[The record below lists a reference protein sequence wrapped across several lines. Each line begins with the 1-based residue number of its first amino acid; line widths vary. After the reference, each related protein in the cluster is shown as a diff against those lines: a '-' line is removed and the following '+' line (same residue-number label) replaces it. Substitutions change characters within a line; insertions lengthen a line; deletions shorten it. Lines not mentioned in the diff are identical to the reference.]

1 VAFSSSSDIAKKL
14 CLDEGLSANSGQW
27 IENARLSAAKRVED
41 QGLPKRRDEY
51 WNYTKPDAFLQKKIG
66 KDSVKNKIFDIFSS
80 DLSTIINYKD
90 GVLKEKILPVIPGC
104 SIESLQDAAKL
115 DEHWAGAV
123 FGVLEAAGQIP
134 VKRSMA
140 ALNTATASQGLLFLV
155 SGKVK
160 TPIKIDSVSIG
171 SVDANVHHVVKVKP
185 GAEVTLIETGQY
197 GAGANVVLEVEVE
210 ENGVFHHIR
219 VQDGQQQNSLTH
231 IFGRLGANSTFKS
244 FTLSM
249 GGSVIRNE
257 CILEL
262 VGDTSSATVA
272 GACIG
277 DDKFHHDDTV
287 FVTHNAPN
295 CESRQVFKKV
305 LRDGA
310 VGVFQGKILVKE
322 GAQKTDGYQISQSLL
337 LDDNCQFLAKPEL
350 EIYADDVVCSH
361 GSTSGAIDEDA
372 LFYLRSRGVP
382 KSKAVDLLTLSFVAE
397 SIEEVEDR
405 DLEDDLLRYLTAFL
419 EVR

>member
-1 VAFSSSSDIAKKL
+1 MAFSSSSDIAKKL

-160 TPIKIDSVSIG
+160 TPIKIDAVSIG

-287 FVTHNAPN
+287 FVTHSAPN

-397 SIEEVEDR
+397 SIEEVEDP
-405 DLEDDLLRYLTAFL
+405 DLADDLLRYLTAFL

>member
-160 TPIKIDSVSIG
+160 TPIKIDAVSIG

-262 VGDTSSATVA
+262 VGDTSSATIA

-287 FVTHNAPN
+287 FVTHSAPN

-397 SIEEVEDR
+397 SIEEVEDP
-405 DLEDDLLRYLTAFL
+405 DLADDLLRYLTAFL

>member
-1 VAFSSSSDIAKKL
+1 MAFSSSSDIAKKL

-160 TPIKIDSVSIG
+160 TPIKIDAVSIG

-397 SIEEVEDR
+397 SIEEVEDP
-405 DLEDDLLRYLTAFL
+405 DLADDLLRYLTAFL

>member
-1 VAFSSSSDIAKKL
+1 MAFSSSSDIAKKL

-115 DEHWAGAV
+115 DAHWAGAV

-160 TPIKIDSVSIG
+160 TPIKIDAVSIG

-397 SIEEVEDR
+397 SIEEVEDP
-405 DLEDDLLRYLTAFL
+405 DLADDLLRYLTAFL

>member
-160 TPIKIDSVSIG
+160 TPIKIDAVSIG

-397 SIEEVEDR
+397 SIEEVEDP
-405 DLEDDLLRYLTAFL
+405 DLADDLLRYLTAFL

>member
-1 VAFSSSSDIAKKL
+1 MAFSSSSDIAKKL

-27 IENARLSAAKRVED
+27 IENARMSAAKRVED

-115 DEHWAGAV
+115 DAHWAGAV

-160 TPIKIDSVSIG
+160 TPIKIDAVSIG

-277 DDKFHHDDTV
+277 NDKFHHDDTV

-382 KSKAVDLLTLSFVAE
+382 KSKAIDLLTLSFVAE
-397 SIEEVEDR
+397 SIEEVEDP
-405 DLEDDLLRYLTAFL
+405 DLADDLLRYLTAFL
-419 EVR
+419 EAT

>member
-160 TPIKIDSVSIG
+160 TPIKIDAVSIG

-287 FVTHNAPN
+287 FVTHDAPN

-397 SIEEVEDR
+397 SIEEVEDP
-405 DLEDDLLRYLTAFL
+405 DLADDLLRYLTAFL
-419 EVR
+419 EAT

>member
-1 VAFSSSSDIAKKL
+1 M
-14 CLDEGLSANSGQW
+14 
-27 IENARLSAAKRVED
+27 
-41 QGLPKRRDEY
+41 
-51 WNYTKPDAFLQKKIG
+51 
-66 KDSVKNKIFDIFSS
+66 
-80 DLSTIINYKD
+80 STIINYKD

-115 DEHWAGAV
+115 DAHWAGAV

-160 TPIKIDSVSIG
+160 TPIKIDAVSIG

-397 SIEEVEDR
+397 SIEEVEDP
-405 DLEDDLLRYLTAFL
+405 DLANDLLRYLTAFL

>member
-1 VAFSSSSDIAKKL
+1 MAFSSSSDIAKKL

-160 TPIKIDSVSIG
+160 TPIKIDAVSIG

-287 FVTHNAPN
+287 FVTHNAPD

-397 SIEEVEDR
+397 SIEEVEDP
-405 DLEDDLLRYLTAFL
+405 DLADDLLRYLTAFL